1 MDFIARISLTRNDNH
16 NLNKRNKKHF
26 FARLQNKER
35 NESNT
40 RQRVKCTVA
49 IGIFSSLLRNKK
61 RHSVIEPGEKKR
73 NESNSTQYTTSEEG
87 EFKIGIVCC
96 YLNFMM

>member
-61 RHSVIEPGEKKR
+61 RHSVIEPGEKNVTNQIQHNIRHRKKVSLKL
-73 NESNSTQYTTSEEG
+73 EL
-87 EFKIGIVCC
+87 FVAI
-96 YLNFMM
+96 